1 MSESKLY
8 SAMLKTQSMQKADKK
23 RVAAD
28 RVTGNLARDDKTSPR
43 PEGVDEAP
51 PESGLERQ
59 PDPKQG
65 NKEKP
70 TFTMQEADK
79 PDKNGQVDWLL
90 ADGDEF
96 RPDADP
102 VEPEPAAQES
112 FTASSEEEY
121 RGWPP
126 TIYDGAS
133 ALQQIQNPRPW
144 SRSQLRRRQ
153 IIYPGMPNQAI
164 LNAYRELRINLRNLS
179 GSANFSVLMASLG
192 AQSESILSAFN
203 LAASFALD
211 AHSSALLI
219 DCDPYHS
226 SLQRLVSTPMQKG
239 ITDFVA
245 DPSLSVMDVI
255 YPSGLD
261 RLSVIPAG
269 QKARSAVELFSSR
282 RMQELMRELL
292 NRYDD
297 RYIVINAPS
306 YRVNTEARILE
317 RYVRHT
323 VLTVPF
329 GELTSDEILASVSTV
344 NGEKFAGLVY
354 QE

>member
-1 MSESKLY
+1 MNMNESKLY
-8 SAMLKTQSMQKADKK
+8 SALLKTQSMQKAD
-23 RVAAD
+23 RQRGTAG
-28 RVTGNLARDDKTSPR
+28 RTTGNLAHDDSAQPAPEKSDEKT
-43 PEGVDEAP
+43 EQVTA
-51 PESGLERQ
+51 ERQ
-59 PDPKQG
+59 PDPRQDQ
-65 NKEKP
+65 KEKP
-70 TFTMQEADK
+70 TLTMAESD
-79 PDKNGQVDWLL
+79 QVDWLL
-90 ADGDEF
+90 VDDEL

-102 VEPEPAAQES
+102 VDPELEGPAS
-112 FTASSEEEY
+112 FSASGDEED

-126 TIYDGAS
+126 TIYDGSS
-133 ALQQIQNPRPW
+133 ALQQINNPRPW
-144 SRSQLRRRQ
+144 SQSQLRRRQ

-179 GSANFSVLMASLG
+179 GSANFSVLMSSL
-192 AQSESILSAFN
+192 SRETESVLSAFN

-211 AHSSALLI
+211 AHSSALLV

-226 SLQRLVSTPMQKG
+226 NLQRLVSTPMQKG
-239 ITDFVA
+239 ITDFVS
-245 DPSLSVMDVI
+245 DPSLSVQDVI

-269 QKARSAVELFSSR
+269 QKAKSAVELFSSR
-282 RMQELMRELL
+282 RMQELMHELL
-292 NRYDD
+292 SRYDD

-306 YRVNTEARILE
+306 YRLNTEARILE
-317 RYVRHT
+317 RYAQHA

-329 GELTSDEILASVSTV
+329 GELTGDEILASVSTM